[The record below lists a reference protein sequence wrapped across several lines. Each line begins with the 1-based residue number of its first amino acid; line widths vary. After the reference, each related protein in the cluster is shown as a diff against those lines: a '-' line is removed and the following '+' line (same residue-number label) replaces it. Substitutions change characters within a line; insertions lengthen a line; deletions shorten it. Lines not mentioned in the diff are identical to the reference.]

1 MQEKAPAAR
10 PALDTFGAAV
20 ERGERRGNRKIM
32 AKSKLING
40 GADDDYDARHAMHE
54 IGAAVAAAPRRGS
67 RGKAINTVAKR
78 RQRSARWVT
87 IFS

>member
-40 GADDDYDARHAMHE
+40 DDDDYDARHAMHE
-54 IGAAVAAAPRRGS
+54 IGAAVAAAPRLPWQSNKYG
-67 RGKAINTVAKR
+67 GEATPAE
-78 RQRSARWVT
+78 RSLGYD
-87 IFS
+87 I

>member
-1 MQEKAPAAR
+1 MPDRPHLVKTLSYRTALPLQISFRKKR
-10 PALDTFGAAV
+10 PALDTFWAAV

-54 IGAAVAAAPRRGS
+54 IGATAAA
-67 RGKAINTVAKR
+67 AAAK
-78 RQRSARWVT
+78 
-87 IFS
+87 